1 MPITLIGAKP
11 KLEIDLKRILQKAA
25 EEAFKTANK
34 GDGSDM
40 QIESYVDNAIKD
52 AAKKFSEKFAE
63 EAYKEMANAIYEFV
77 REIGITMT
85 PSKGTLVAGI
95 VPVTGTALISDF
107 IVT

>member
-1 MPITLIGAKP
+1 MPATLIGARP
-11 KLEIDLKRILQKAA
+11 KLESDLRRILQKAA

-40 QIESYVDNAIKD
+40 QIESYVNNAIKD

-77 REIGITMT
+77 KEIGIEAKPGLLMS
-85 PSKGTLVAGI
+85 PHG
-95 VPVTGTALISDF
+95 PVTGAIMLNEFTI
-107 IVT
+107 T

>member
-1 MPITLIGAKP
+1 MPITLERAKP
-11 KLEIDLKRILQKAA
+11 KLESDLRRILQKAA

-63 EAYKEMANAIYEFV
+63 EAHKEMANAIYEFV

-85 PSKGTLVAGI
+85 PKSTLVAGV